1 MSFDIQTLEF
11 HKQLI
16 KLSSF
21 AKTFSVKEDLL
32 NLPIMTQA
40 HDIQYSW
47 QLIDNMIQIQ
57 SKYQALPLKEG
68 YDCLHIL
75 DLISKEHV
83 MTLEEAYHVFLSLDN
98 QHQMYQFIESIVK
111 APEHFQLIQDY
122 KMSNIEFL
130 FNKFELVLTDEGDIK
145 SDATP
150 VLERIRKQLK
160 TIDQRYNKSLQAA
173 LNQNMPY
180 LNENVV
186 VTRGDALC
194 LAVSESYKNSIKG
207 VIHDISQSKQTI
219 YIEPFASKQIRDEKN
234 ILIEEEKREIYKI
247 LQTLTYDIF
256 EHIDLLRKQ
265 VHTLQVYDATQ
276 AKMRFAESMNANLPE
291 ISMETIYLK
300 DARHPEIVQGVV
312 PITVHLEKTQKG
324 LFISGP
330 NTGGKTVT
338 LKTIGL
344 IHLMAQ
350 AGLFIPASKA
360 SKVMVFDHILADI
373 GDQQSIEHNLSTF
386 SSHLKK
392 HQEMLEITN
401 PHTLLLIDE
410 IGSGTDPQEGVA
422 IAEALLETYESKG
435 SMFVVTTHYQALKQ
449 YAIKKDYMIA
459 SVAFD
464 QASLQPTYHIDYGIA
479 GSSHAFDIATRLNI
493 SPEVIHLAKNYYES
507 LQTDAE
513 KLLKR
518 LEIKEKELLKE
529 AKILEETKLEIS
541 RIKAQY
547 EKQLQLF
554 EKEKEY
560 NLKKLTQEY
569 ETDLKE
575 KQSNIEA
582 LLKELKSLKQIPIS
596 TYADLKQKQQKL
608 ETPIENQ
615 THIDFHI
622 GEEVY
627 IPTYDQYG
635 VIKQIKKDKYFVQV
649 GYFELEFVKSS
660 LQKHI
665 SKEKPIKKSSTKKSP
680 KVSHTSKPSG
690 QYVFELDLR
699 GYRYNDVKPALDQA
713 IDQAILTNQASLR
726 IIHGYGTGAVKK
738 AVYDIIKNHPEIKS
752 HRYGQEGE
760 GLTGAT
766 IIFFK

>member
-1 MSFDIQTLEF
+1 MSFDIQALEF
-11 HKQLI
+11 HKQLEN
-16 KLSSF
+16 LSSF
-21 AKTFSVKEDLL
+21 AKTLAVKEHLL
-32 NLPIMTQA
+32 NLPIMTESN
-40 HDIQYSW
+40 DIKYSW

-57 SKYQALPLKEG
+57 SKYHALPLTEE

-75 DLISKEHV
+75 MLISKEHV
-83 MTLEEAYHVFLSLDN
+83 MTLEEANDVFLSLDN

-111 APEHFQLIQDY
+111 ASDHFKVIEDY
-122 KMSNIEFL
+122 KILNIEFL
-130 FNKFELVLTDEGDIK
+130 YKKFDIVFTDEGDIK

-150 VLERIRKQLK
+150 VLARIRKQLK
-160 TIDQRYNKSLQAA
+160 TIDQRYNKSLHSA
-173 LNQNMPY
+173 LNQYMSY
-180 LNENVV
+180 LNESVV

-207 VIHDISQSKQTI
+207 VIHDVSQSKQTV

-234 ILIEEEKREIYKI
+234 ILIEEEKKEIYKV
-247 LQTLTYDIF
+247 LQALTYEVF
-256 EHIDLLRKQ
+256 EHIDLFIKQ
-265 VHTLQVYDATQ
+265 IHTLRVYDAIQ
-276 AKMRFAESMNANLPE
+276 AKMRFAESINANLPE
-291 ISMETIYLK
+291 ISMETMYLK
-300 DARHPEIVQGVV
+300 DARHPEMVQGVV
-312 PITVHLEKTQKG
+312 PITGHLEKTQKG

-350 AGLFIPASKA
+350 AGLFIPTNQA
-360 SKVMVFDHILADI
+360 SKVMIFDHILADI
-373 GDQQSIEHNLSTF
+373 GDQQSIEQNLSTF

-392 HQEMLEITN
+392 HQLMLEIAN
-401 PHTLLLIDE
+401 PYTLLLIDE

-422 IAEALLETYESKG
+422 IAEALIETYESKG

-449 YAIKKDYMIA
+449 FAIKKDYMIA

-464 QASLQPTYHIDYGIA
+464 QATLQPTYHIDYGIV

-493 SPEVIHLAKNYYES
+493 SPEVIQLAKSYYES
-507 LQTDAE
+507 LQNDAE
-513 KLLKR
+513 RLLKR

-529 AKILEETKLEIS
+529 AKTLEETKLQIS
-541 RIKAQY
+541 RIKTQY

-554 EKEKEY
+554 EKEKEI
-560 NLKKLTQEY
+560 NLKQLTQQY
-569 ETDLKE
+569 EANIKE
-575 KQSNIEA
+575 KQSNIDA

-596 TYADLKQKQQKL
+596 KYAALKQKQQAL
-608 ETPIENQ
+608 ETPIEKQ
-615 THIDFHI
+615 THVDFLI

-627 IPTYDQYG
+627 IPSYDQYG
-635 VIKQIKKDKYFVQV
+635 VIKQIKKDKYLVQV
-649 GYFELEFVKSS
+649 GYFELEFVTSS
-660 LQKHI
+660 LEKHT
-665 SKEKPIKKSSTKKSP
+665 SKEKPNNKTSTKKSH

-690 QYVFELDLR
+690 QYVFQLDLR
-699 GYRYNDVKPALDQA
+699 GYRYDDVKPALDQA
-713 IDQAILTNQASLR
+713 IDQAILTNQESLR

>member
-1 MSFDIQTLEF
+1 MSFDIQALEF
-11 HKQLI
+11 HKQLE

-21 AKTFSVKEDLL
+21 AKTLAVKEHLL
-32 NLPIMTQA
+32 NLPIMTES
-40 HDIQYSW
+40 HDIKYSW

-57 SKYQALPLKEG
+57 SKYHALPLTEE

-75 DLISKEHV
+75 KLISKEHV
-83 MTLEEAYHVFLSLDN
+83 MTLEEANDVFLSLDN

-111 APEHFQLIQDY
+111 ASDHFKVIEDY
-122 KMSNIEFL
+122 KILNIEFL
-130 FNKFELVLTDEGDIK
+130 YKKFDIVFTDEGDIK

-150 VLERIRKQLK
+150 VLARIRKQLK
-160 TIDQRYNKSLQAA
+160 TIDQRYNKSLHSA
-173 LNQNMPY
+173 LNQYMSY
-180 LNENVV
+180 LNESVV

-207 VIHDISQSKQTI
+207 VIHDVSQSKQTV

-234 ILIEEEKREIYKI
+234 ILIEEEKKEIYKV
-247 LQTLTYDIF
+247 LQALTYEVF
-256 EHIDLLRKQ
+256 EHIDLFIKQ
-265 VHTLQVYDATQ
+265 IHTLRVYDAIQ
-276 AKMRFAESMNANLPE
+276 AKMRFAESINANLPE
-291 ISMETIYLK
+291 ISMETMYLK

-350 AGLFIPASKA
+350 AGLFIPANQA
-360 SKVMVFDHILADI
+360 SKVMIFDHILADI
-373 GDQQSIEHNLSTF
+373 GDQQSIEQNLSTF

-392 HQEMLEITN
+392 HQLMLEIAN
-401 PHTLLLIDE
+401 PYTLLLIDE

-422 IAEALLETYESKG
+422 IAEALIETYESKG

-449 YAIKKDYMIA
+449 FAIKKDYMIA

-464 QASLQPTYHIDYGIA
+464 QATLQPTYHIDYGIA

-493 SPEVIHLAKNYYES
+493 SPEVIQLAKSYYES
-507 LQTDAE
+507 LQNDAE
-513 KLLKR
+513 RLLKR

-529 AKILEETKLEIS
+529 AKTLEETKLQLS
-541 RIKAQY
+541 RIKTQY
-547 EKQLQLF
+547 ENQLQLF
-554 EKEKEY
+554 EKEKEI
-560 NLKKLTQEY
+560 NLKQLTQQY
-569 ETDLKE
+569 EANIKE
-575 KQSNIEA
+575 KQSNIDA
-582 LLKELKSLKQIPIS
+582 LLTELKSLKQIPIS
-596 TYADLKQKQQKL
+596 KYAALKQKQQAL
-608 ETPIENQ
+608 ETPIEKQ
-615 THIDFHI
+615 THVDFLI

-627 IPTYDQYG
+627 IPSYDQYG
-635 VIKQIKKDKYFVQV
+635 VIKQIKKDKYIVQV
-649 GYFELEFVKSS
+649 GYFELEFVTSS
-660 LQKHI
+660 LEKHT
-665 SKEKPIKKSSTKKSP
+665 SKEKPNNKTSTKKSH

-690 QYVFELDLR
+690 QYVFQLDLR
-699 GYRYNDVKPALDQA
+699 GYRYDDVKPALDQA
-713 IDQAILTNQASLR
+713 IDQAILTNQESLR